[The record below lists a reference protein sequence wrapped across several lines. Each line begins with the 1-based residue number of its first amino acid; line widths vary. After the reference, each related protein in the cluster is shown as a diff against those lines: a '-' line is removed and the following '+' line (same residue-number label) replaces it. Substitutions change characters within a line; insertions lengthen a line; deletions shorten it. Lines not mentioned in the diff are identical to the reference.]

1 VLHAPLAWVAKSS
14 AQYSNW
20 EIVMSRVAKSPV
32 EVPAAVTVTLNGQSL
47 SVKGSKGTLALQVHA
62 SVEVKHD
69 NNVLTFAPR
78 DGAKQSDALAGTTR
92 ALVNNMVR
100 GVTQGFEKKL
110 TLVGVGYRVKAEG
123 NTVNLSVG
131 LSHPVN
137 YVLPEGVTVET
148 PSQTEIVLKGTDKQL
163 LGQVSA
169 KIRSF
174 RKNEPYKG
182 KGVRFKDEEIRRKA
196 GKTASK

>member
-1 VLHAPLAWVAKSS
+1 
-14 AQYSNW
+14 
-20 EIVMSRVAKSPV
+20 MSRVAKSPV

-62 SVEVKHD
+62 NVEVKHE

-92 ALVNNMVR
+92 ALVNNMVK
-100 GVTQGFEKKL
+100 GVSQGFEKKL

-131 LSHPVN
+131 LSHPVV
-137 YVLPEGVTVET
+137 YTLPQGVTVET
-148 PSQTEIVLKGTDKQL
+148 PSQTEIVLKGSDKQL
-163 LGQVSA
+163 LGQVA
-169 KIRSF
+169 AELRSF
-174 RKNEPYKG
+174 REPEPYKG
-182 KGVRFKDEEIRRKA
+182 KGIRYSDENVLRKEA
-196 GKTASK
+196 KKK